1 MPKLKKKGGAN
12 KKKKDLFAMFH
23 ENENNENTAF
33 ILILGV
39 LSEKLTDIAD
49 LISMSNK
56 LSKEILSSLDGAKNS
71 PRKEIVIVQ
80 PLSKEDYME

>member
-1 MPKLKKKGGAN
+1 MTEV
-12 KKKKDLFAMFH
+12 F
-23 ENENNENTAF
+23 NEIYKNEKNEKTAF
-33 ILILGV
+33 ILMLGV

-56 LSKEILSSLDGAKNS
+56 LSKEILSSLEGAKNS

-80 PLSKEDYME
+80 PLSREDYME